1 MTIKEHREI
10 YQKDKKKL
18 LKLYSEET
26 NFKIH
31 SAEFY
36 ESKGIFKILEDSID
50 NYFKPEGKYY
60 LSGMAIEKEIMR
72 SIVMNP
78 DKTVLNIHDSIT
90 IFLPDGSHIR
100 LSPHKDDTIEITRVL
115 VTHEIRNIG
124 VGSILMDIVFKFIG
138 RTLGYL
144 PKMFLECTGA
154 VGLDPLNASTV
165 AIQTAFFRKHGFRV
179 NNRKHYPRYVTMI
192 KPKQDYINL

>member
-26 NFKIH
+26 NYKIH

-36 ESKGIFKILEDSID
+36 ESDGIFKILEDSID

-60 LSGMAIEKEIMR
+60 ISGMTIEKEIMR

-78 DKTVLNIHDSIT
+78 DKTVLKIQ
-90 IFLPDGSHIR
+90 
-100 LSPHKDDTIEITRVL
+100 DT
-115 VTHEIRNIG
+115 
-124 VGSILMDIVFKFIG
+124 
-138 RTLGYL
+138 
-144 PKMFLECTGA
+144 
-154 VGLDPLNASTV
+154 
-165 AIQTAFFRKHGFRV
+165 
-179 NNRKHYPRYVTMI
+179 
-192 KPKQDYINL
+192 